1 MESSW
6 AQQDNT
12 SSVADSQR
20 VPGSLLSL
28 LFNISLFQ
36 FPIHEHFLILP
47 GAL

>member
-12 SSVADSQR
+12 SSVAGSQC
-20 VPGSLLSL
+20 VASSLLSP

-36 FPIHEHFLILP
+36 FPIQEHFLILP
-47 GAL
+47 